1 MMRQAC
7 LIFCIC
13 SLLLAGCSENN
24 QITTFI
30 LLRHAEKGND
40 GTEDP
45 DLSPQGIERAE
56 RLKQLLQETQI
67 DGIYATHYKRTKNT
81 VTPLALAKKLEVQ
94 SYESFKAEEIEKILE
109 QHPGGTVVICG
120 HSNNI
125 PWTAN
130 LLLGKE
136 TYKDYAENEYGIM
149 LILSVVEK
157 GKVAKVTRLDW

>member
-1 MMRQAC
+1 M
-7 LIFCIC
+7 
-13 SLLLAGCSENN
+13 GCKESD

-45 DLSPQGIERAE
+45 DLSPPGIERAE
-56 RLKQLLQETQI
+56 RLKLLLRETEI
-67 DGIYATHYKRTKNT
+67 NGIYATQFKRTKNT
-81 VTPLALAKKLEVQ
+81 VAPLALAKNLDIQ
-94 SYESFKAEEIEKILE
+94 SYESFKAEEIEKMLDKH
-109 QHPGGTVVICG
+109 QGGTVVICG

-136 TYKDYAENEYGIM
+136 TYKDYTENEYGIM
-149 LILSVVEK
+149 LILSVVQK

>member
-1 MMRQAC
+1 M
-7 LIFCIC
+7 
-13 SLLLAGCSENN
+13 GCKEND

-45 DLSPQGIERAE
+45 DLSLPGIERAE
-56 RLKQLLQETQI
+56 RLKLLLRETEI
-67 DGIYATHYKRTKNT
+67 NGIYATQFKRTKNT
-81 VTPLALAKKLEVQ
+81 VAPLALAKNLDIQ
-94 SYESFKAEEIEKILE
+94 SYESFKAEEIEKMLDKH
-109 QHPGGTVVICG
+109 QGGTVVICG

-136 TYKDYAENEYGIM
+136 TYKDYTENEYGIM
-149 LILSVVEK
+149 LILSVVKK